1 MKAQTDTTF
10 TVFLKMVTAS
20 TDFHTLQHN
29 QRVIDNYENEG
40 RKKKRQLSCRSQ
52 KQKTT
57 KTVDE
62 TLLITQG

>member
-40 RKKKRQLSCRSQ
+40 RKKKDSCLVDLRSRRQQKPWMRSS
-52 KQKTT
+52 
-57 KTVDE
+57 
-62 TLLITQG
+62 

>member
-40 RKKKRQLSCRSQ
+40 RKKK
-52 KQKTT
+52 
-57 KTVDE
+57 KTVVLQISEVEDNKNR
-62 TLLITQG
+62 G

>member
-40 RKKKRQLSCRSQ
+40 RKKKDSSLVDLRSRRQQKPWMRSS
-52 KQKTT
+52 
-57 KTVDE
+57 
-62 TLLITQG
+62 